1 MRTDATHPDPGVYS
15 EVSAVPTPLGV
26 ASLSPSTTVGVAG
39 GIQISSRLEE
49 QNVCSIFP
57 YSYYVNGF
65 KTLYDQ
71 AYIIAYFV
79 LRMLVS

>member
-1 MRTDATHPDPGVYS
+1 M
-15 EVSAVPTPLGV
+15 SAVPTPLGV
-26 ASLSPSTTVGVAG
+26 ASLSPGLPVGAAG

-49 QNVCSIFP
+49 QNVCSILT

>member
-1 MRTDATHPDPGVYS
+1 M
-15 EVSAVPTPLGV
+15 SAVPTPLRV
-26 ASLSPSTTVGVAG
+26 ASLSPGLPEGAAGGGG

-49 QNVCSIFP
+49 QNVCSILT